1 MLQIGVPREIAIGE
15 RRVALIPESVEGVV
29 ASGSEVTIERGAG
42 VEAGFLDEAYEDAG
56 ARIADS
62 AAQLLSGSDLV
73 LKVQPPRVRDSGEHE
88 IDDMREGAAL
98 ISFLRPLDEPERIER
113 LAKRRLSAFSMELM
127 PRITRAQSMDALSS
141 QSTIAG
147 YRAVLLAA
155 AALPRIFPMLVTAAG
170 TLKPAKLLVIGAGVA
185 GLQALGTAKRLGAV
199 TSAYDTRAAVKE
211 QVQSLGAKFVEL
223 DLESGDAEDAGGYAR
238 AQSEEFYEKQRV
250 ALGKHVAVSDVV
262 ITTALVPNQ
271 PAPRLITAA
280 AVAQMKPGSVVVDL
294 AAEAGGNCELTEPDA
309 EIMKHGVTLI
319 GYTNLP
325 SQVSNHASQ
334 MYAKNLVTFLQHL
347 MKAGSLRIDFEDEIT
362 RGTLVTHQGEIV
374 NQTVRALL
382 GADGGVGQRA

>member
-1 MLQIGVPREIAIGE
+1 MLQIGVPREIATGE
-15 RRVALIPESVEGVV
+15 RRVALIPESLKGVV
-29 ASGSEVTIERGAG
+29 AAGGEVTIERGAG
-42 VEAGFLDEAYEDAG
+42 VEAGFLDEAYENAG

-62 AAQLLSGSDLV
+62 AAEVLGGSDLV
-73 LKVQPPRVRDSGEHE
+73 LKVQPPRMRESGKHE

-98 ISFLRPLDEPERIER
+98 ISFLQPLNETERVER

-155 AALPRIFPMLVTAAG
+155 EALPRIFPMLVTAAG

-309 EIMKHGVTLI
+309 EIVKHGVTLI

-347 MKAGSLRIDFEDEIT
+347 MKAGSLRIDLEDEIT

-382 GADGGVGQRA
+382 GTDGGVGQRA

>member
-1 MLQIGVPREIAIGE
+1 MLQIGVPREIATGE
-15 RRVALIPESVEGVV
+15 RRVALIPESLKGVV
-29 ASGSEVTIERGAG
+29 AAGGEVAIERGAG
-42 VEAGFLDEAYEDAG
+42 VEAGFLDEAYENAG

-62 AAQLLSGSDLV
+62 AAEVLGGSDLV
-73 LKVQPPRVRDSGEHE
+73 LKVQPPRMRESGKHE

-98 ISFLRPLDEPERIER
+98 ISFLQPLNETERVER

-199 TSAYDTRAAVKE
+199 TSAYDTRDAVKE

-250 ALGKHVAVSDVV
+250 ELGKHVAASDVV

-309 EIMKHGVTLI
+309 EIVKHGVTLI

-347 MKAGSLRIDFEDEIT
+347 MKAGSLRIDLEDEIT

-382 GADGGVGQRA
+382 GTDGGVGQRA

>member
-1 MLQIGVPREIAIGE
+1 MLQIGVPREIATGE
-15 RRVALIPESVEGVV
+15 RRVALIPESLKGVV
-29 ASGSEVTIERGAG
+29 AAGGEVTIERGAG
-42 VEAGFLDEAYEDAG
+42 VEAGFLDEAYENAG

-62 AAQLLSGSDLV
+62 AAEVLGGSDLV
-73 LKVQPPRVRDSGEHE
+73 LKVQPPRMRESGKHE

-98 ISFLRPLDEPERIER
+98 ISFLQPLNETERVER

-294 AAEAGGNCELTEPDA
+294 AAETGGNCELTEPDA
-309 EIMKHGVTLI
+309 EIVKHGVTLI

-334 MYAKNLVTFLQHL
+334 MYAQNLVTFLQHL

-382 GADGGVGQRA
+382 GTDGGVGQRA

>member
-1 MLQIGVPREIAIGE
+1 MLQIGVPREIATGE
-15 RRVALIPESVEGVV
+15 RRVALIPESLKGVV
-29 ASGSEVTIERGAG
+29 AAGGEVTIERGAG
-42 VEAGFLDEAYEDAG
+42 VEAGFLDEAYENAG

-62 AAQLLSGSDLV
+62 AAEVLGGSDLV
-73 LKVQPPRVRDSGEHE
+73 LKVQPPRMRESGKHE

-98 ISFLRPLDEPERIER
+98 ISFLQPLNETERVER

-223 DLESGDAEDAGGYAR
+223 DLAPGDAEDAGGYAR

-250 ALGKHVAVSDVV
+250 ALGKHVAASDVV

-309 EIMKHGVTLI
+309 EIVKHGVTLI

-334 MYAKNLVTFLQHL
+334 MYAQNLVTFLQHL

-382 GADGGVGQRA
+382 GTDGGVGQRA